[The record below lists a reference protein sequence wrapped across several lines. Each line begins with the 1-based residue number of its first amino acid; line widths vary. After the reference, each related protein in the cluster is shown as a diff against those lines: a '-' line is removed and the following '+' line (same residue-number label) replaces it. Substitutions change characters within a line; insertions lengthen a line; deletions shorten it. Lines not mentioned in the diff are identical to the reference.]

1 MAVVAVSGLLAAVA
15 AGGSGTRQPRSVAT
29 TNRATPP
36 VPPSVAVVTS
46 QSELAPL
53 RPTSLD
59 ELLLLAPDELAR
71 VDLAL
76 MNLLCAEGLPGSEG
90 MSIPSVLKTLDQW
103 AERVRLQTLA
113 YEPRF
118 RRNPAENFN
127 SEADFRML
135 TLVTV
140 LERDLG
146 VRYNPKRVRDPDFGS
161 SKDLFIH
168 GLVNSDNG
176 GTCASMPVLNAVIA
190 RRLGYPVR
198 LVQAKEHLFSRWDD
212 PKGER
217 LNIDSAGMGM
227 NTMDDAFY
235 REWPKPVSDEE
246 VANGDYLKSLSV
258 EEDLAVF
265 LAARGHCLF
274 DHGRFEQALDAYRE
288 AAKRM
293 PTPDYLMFAE
303 RTEEAVAGRL
313 VPVRGDGSLI
323 ARSGAK

>member
-1 MAVVAVSGLLAAVA
+1 MALVAVGGLLAAVA
-15 AGGSGTRQPRSVAT
+15 AGGSGTKQPASVAT
-29 TNRATPP
+29 TIRATPT
-36 VPPSVAVVTS
+36 VQPSIAVVSS
-46 QSELAPL
+46 QSGLAPL

-59 ELLLLAPDELAR
+59 DLLSLTPNELAR

-90 MSIPSVLKTLDQW
+90 MSIPLILQTLDQW
-103 AERVRLQTLA
+103 AERVRLETLA

-118 RRNPAENFN
+118 RSNPAENFN

-146 VRYNPKRVRDPDFGS
+146 VRYNPQRVRDPDFGS
-161 SKDLFIH
+161 SKDLFLH

-235 REWPKPVSDEE
+235 REWPKPISNEE
-246 VANGDYLKSLSV
+246 VANGDYLKSLSI

-274 DHGRFEQALDAYRE
+274 DHGRFAEALAAYRE

-293 PTPDYLMFAE
+293 PTPDYLMFAK

-313 VPVRGDGSLI
+313 VPLRADGSPI

>member
-1 MAVVAVSGLLAAVA
+1 MPPNGPAASV
-15 AGGSGTRQPRSVAT
+15 GSEPAQIHPA
-29 TNRATPP
+29 
-36 VPPSVAVVTS
+36 
-46 QSELAPL
+46 
-53 RPTSLD
+53 SLD
-59 ELLLLAPDELAR
+59 ELLSLTPDELAR

-76 MNLLCAEGLPGSEG
+76 MNLLCAEGLPGSEWL
-90 MSIPSVLKTLDQW
+90 SIPLILQTLDQW
-103 AERVRLQTLA
+103 AERVRLETLA

-118 RRNPAENFN
+118 HRNHAENFN

-176 GTCASMPVLNAVIA
+176 GTCASMPVLNAIIA

-235 REWPKPVSDEE
+235 REWPKPISDEE
-246 VANGDYLKSLSV
+246 ISRGDYLKSLSI

-274 DHGRFEQALDAYRE
+274 DHGQFEDALAAYRE
-288 AAKRM
+288 AVNRM
-293 PTPDYLMFAE
+293 PTPDYLMFAS
-303 RTEEAVAGRL
+303 RTEEVVAGRL
-313 VPVRGDGSLI
+313 VPVREDGSPI
-323 ARSGAK
+323 ARSGPT

>member
-1 MAVVAVSGLLAAVA
+1 M
-15 AGGSGTRQPRSVAT
+15 
-29 TNRATPP
+29 
-36 VPPSVAVVTS
+36 
-46 QSELAPL
+46 
-53 RPTSLD
+53 D
-59 ELLLLAPDELAR
+59 ELLSLTPDELSR

-90 MSIPSVLKTLDQW
+90 LSIPLILKTLDQW
-103 AERVRLQTLA
+103 AERVRLETLA

-168 GLVNSDNG
+168 GLVDSDNG

-235 REWPKPVSDEE
+235 REWPKPISDEE
-246 VANGDYLKSLSV
+246 VANGHYLKSLSF

-274 DHGRFEQALDAYRE
+274 DHGRFEQALDAHRE
-288 AAKRM
+288 AAQRM
-293 PTPDYLMFAE
+293 PTPDYLMFAK
-303 RTEEAVAGRL
+303 RTEEVVAGRL
-313 VPVRGDGSLI
+313 VPVREDGSPI
-323 ARSGAK
+323 VRSGPK